1 MTVKVAPEFWVNQGP
16 ATDVEANK
24 LRTTAAAFRRMA
36 DGLLGARQGVV
47 FTRGSCQDLKVMA
60 SAVPDVNITIR
71 AGACFVSGTQV
82 ADQGMYHV
90 YNDADMVIPLLT
102 NNPANASNP
111 RYDVVVARLQDQ
123 QYSGVTDLP
132 TIEMVTGTPAAS
144 PVVPAVPTNCLILAN
159 VLVPAASTTVT
170 QANITDRRVPAGNQ
184 PVVLEDIV
192 VGIDARYPAATAQVD
207 LLNTSGSGIN
217 LLPPGFAAW
226 EIWYQG
232 RSDQA
237 AFQNLGM
244 RLNNDVAANSYAYQ
258 RVYFQ
263 ATGVPASEQLNSSSS
278 WVGYLPSTATFNL
291 SPGQSKI
298 WIPNPSGQT
307 FRKMYRSDWSSFIT
321 SGFGVTNQIQGDVID
336 HMWVSTAAIT
346 RLSFFPTAGKLIA
359 GSRFTLI
366 GHPGIQ
372 P

>member
-24 LRTTAAAFRRMA
+24 LRTTAAAFRRVA
-36 DGLLGARQGVV
+36 DGLLGSRQGVIY
-47 FTRGSCQDLKVMA
+47 TRGSCQDLKVMA
-60 SAVPDVNITIR
+60 SAVPDANITIR
-71 AGACFVSGTQV
+71 AGACFVRGTQV

-123 QYSGVTDLP
+123 QYSGAADLP

-144 PVVPAVPTNCLILAN
+144 PAIPAVPSNCLILAN

-192 VGIDARYPAATAQVD
+192 IGVDARYLTAASRVD
-207 LLNTSGSGIN
+207 LLNAPGSGTN

-232 RSDQA
+232 RSDQVA
-237 AFQNLGM
+237 SQNLFM
-244 RLNNDVAANSYAYQ
+244 RINNDSTSNYGTQRSTAAAAVISTA
-258 RVYFQ
+258 
-263 ATGVPASEQLNSSSS
+263 EQLTST
-278 WVGYLPSTATFNL
+278 WVLIGYLPGTGAL
-291 SPGQSKI
+291 ALAPGSAKI
-298 WIPNPSGQT
+298 WLPNPSGQT
-307 FRKMYRSDWSSFIT
+307 FRKLIRSDWTFFGAASF
-321 SGFGVTNQIQGDVID
+321 GATNQVQTDISDVF
-336 HMWVSTAAIT
+336 WNNAAAIT
-346 RLSFFPTAGKLIA
+346 WLTFLPGGGLIVV